1 MATTTAPTV
10 EREGRVQAWTK
21 AGPVEP
27 AIPREEIEAL
37 EARSAALIG
46 EPGAMALFGFATGT
60 WIVGTVV
67 SGIFA
72 PTAYAATAPVLIVF
86 AGLAQFIGGLFA
98 FRRSNT
104 FAGTAFCSYGANNVV
119 VGFII
124 LLQAIKL
131 LPMQGDA
138 QVMLG
143 YELLSFGFISIV
155 MSLAAMRLNGVFTM
169 VLLPLAAGFVLAGI
183 PDVSGAMAGPLKE
196 LGYIGGYLLIA
207 SAGIAYYAASAL
219 VLNSTYKRTILPLF
233 GKA

>member
-1 MATTTAPTV
+1 MATM
-10 EREGRVQAWTK
+10 ERVGRAQAWTK
-21 AGPVEP
+21 SGPVQT
-27 AIPREEIEAL
+27 AIPDNEIAEL
-37 EARSAALIG
+37 ESRSAATVG

-72 PTAYAATAPVLIVF
+72 PTAYAACAPVLIVF
-86 AGLAQFIGGLFA
+86 AGLAQFVGGLFA

-124 LLQAIKL
+124 LLQAIHL

-143 YELLSFGFISIV
+143 YELLSFGFISMV
-155 MSLAAMRLNGVFTM
+155 MSIGAARLNAVFFM
-169 VLLPLAAGFVLAGI
+169 VLAPLAAGFVLAGI
-183 PDVSGAMAGPLKE
+183 PDVAGATAGALKE
-196 LGYIGGYLLIA
+196 LGHIGGYLLIF
-207 SAGIAYYAASAL
+207 SAGVAYYAGSAL
-219 VLNSTYKRTILPLF
+219 VLNSTYKRTVLPLF
-233 GKA
+233 GDA

>member
-1 MATTTAPTV
+1 MATTTAPTTA
-10 EREGRVQAWTK
+10 RDGRAQAWTK
-21 AGPVEP
+21 AGPIEP
-27 AIPREEIEAL
+27 AIPPEEVEAL
-37 EARSAALIG
+37 ESRTGALIG

-86 AGLAQFIGGLFA
+86 AGLAQFIAGLFA

-104 FAGTAFCSYGANNVV
+104 FGGTAFCCYGANNTVI
-119 VGFII
+119 GFII

-131 LPMQGDA
+131 LPMTGDA

-143 YELLSFGFISIV
+143 YELLSFGFISCV
-155 MSLAAMRLNGVFTM
+155 LSLAAMRLNGAFTM
-169 VLLPLAAGFVLAGI
+169 VLLPLAAGFILAAI
-183 PDVSGAMAGPLKE
+183 PDVSGATAGPLKQI
-196 LGYIGGYLLIA
+196 GYIGGYLLIA
-207 SAGIAYYAASAL
+207 SAGIAYYAGSAL
-219 VLNSTYKRTILPLF
+219 VLNSTYKTTILPLF